1 MGNDGVIVTHDG
13 LTVIGRSQGGPVS
26 EVAAP
31 GSPARQQLLRA
42 MNEQLLLEH
51 IRRAGQL
58 SRADLARVS
67 RLSKPT
73 VSGALAKLERA
84 GLVQTSGAR
93 TGVPGP
99 AAILYEVRPDAGFVL
114 GLDAGSRFLRGGI
127 VDFTGRLR
135 ARSVLKA
142 RAANAQGR
150 IAELVELAG
159 NLFAEAGIGAADI
172 TQTVLG
178 CPGVY
183 DRRRDALILAGALP
197 GWDKPFVLTELR
209 RAFGA
214 SLMVENDV
222 DAAAL
227 AEREHG
233 HGRGADSFA
242 FVWIGTGIG
251 MGLVLGG
258 RLHRGAHGAAGE
270 IGFLPFDSAES
281 TDIRDARRRGRL
293 EAAASAAGI
302 VRAARRK
309 GMRGPVSARHVFA
322 SATKGDER
330 AGSVIANEALLI
342 AKAVSAVVAVADPEL
357 IVLGGGIGQA
367 PGFLEAVADAL
378 GPLAPVLPELR
389 VSALGQDAVVDG
401 CLAAGLDRAWEVVI
415 ATLPSPDP
423 AEVAALDG
431 GRRQVPNT
439 WTS

>member
-1 MGNDGVIVTHDG
+1 
-13 LTVIGRSQGGPVS
+13 VS
-26 EVAAP
+26 EVVAGP
-31 GSPARQQLLRA
+31 GSPARQPLLRA

-51 IRRAGQL
+51 IRRSGQI

-73 VSGALAKLERA
+73 VSGALATLEQA
-84 GLVQTSGAR
+84 GLVRTSGAR
-93 TGVPGP
+93 TGLPGP
-99 AAILYEVRPDAGFVL
+99 AAILYEVRPEAGFVL

-127 VDFTGRLR
+127 VDISGNPR

-142 RAANAQGR
+142 RASNARGR
-150 IAELVELAG
+150 IGELVQLAG
-159 NLFAEAGIGAADI
+159 NLFAEAGVTAADI

-183 DRRRDALILAGALP
+183 DRRRDALIMAGALP

-209 RAFGA
+209 KEFGA

-227 AEREHG
+227 AERAHG
-233 HGRGADSFA
+233 HGRGVDSFA
-242 FVWIGTGIG
+242 LVWIGTGIG

-270 IGFLPFDSAES
+270 IGYLPFDSAES
-281 TDIRDARRRGRL
+281 TDPRDARRRGSL

-302 VRAARRK
+302 VRAARRR

-322 SATKGDER
+322 SAAKGDER
-330 AGSVIANEALLI
+330 ASHVIATEAALI

-357 IVLGGGIGQA
+357 VVLGGGIGQA
-367 PGFLEAVADAL
+367 PGFLDAVAAEL
-378 GPLAPVLPELR
+378 RPLAPVPPELR

-401 CLAAGLDRAWEVVI
+401 CLAAGLDRAWEVVM
-415 ATLPSPDP
+415 ARLPSPDLP
-423 AEVAALDG
+423 DVATLDG
-431 GRRQVPNT
+431 HRPAAPR
-439 WTS
+439 